1 MGVRMTDTLFELRR
15 PKTIALG
22 RLLDPWPSLLIGI
35 ALMANYTL
43 AVVQLPIV
51 NIGLIPATIAFVLS
65 VLLLARAVWLRDTQV
80 KLPPMSKGLVMTFLW
95 VLLSFPSVL
104 LSLDAPL
111 SLRLTLW
118 LPFYSLVGVVAASYI
133 WTRGLDGARRI
144 LLVAWYAGVAYS
156 VWGLVVLESFMLG
169 HDFGQYVVANGV
181 RITSLTGE
189 ANSFGAYLS
198 LILPI
203 GFALA
208 TEKRSS
214 TLLKA
219 TFPLVLAAA
228 FLVFS
233 RGLWVAVAGV
243 ALTFIVAGG
252 FRVRSGLR
260 LTGYFAA
267 AGLISLVFF
276 VQFPTL
282 GAFFADRIQTAPT
295 MAVTGEGSRAVV
307 LEAGLRALSGTESS
321 SAPVTTQPPSLVPSG
336 DTPTATSAPAVPPSS
351 LNDAVIKA
359 VSSIIASDR
368 LKLLFG
374 IGQGAPV
381 KDIGELGLSVF
392 VDQRGRGQ
400 LLFLHNLYAQ
410 VLVSS
415 GLLAMI
421 VFVGLLLSELWASAR
436 LLRKVASSQ
445 RALPLAG
452 LLSLLGVL
460 LMGLSFDILLTPYL
474 FLALFWNRAIR
485 EVHTRHADDGSSVP
499 LIKA

>member
-1 MGVRMTDTLFELRR
+1 MN
-15 PKTIALG
+15 LG
-22 RLLDPWPSLLIGI
+22 RLLNPWPSLLIGV

-43 AVVQLPIV
+43 GVVQLPII

-65 VLLLARAVWLRDTQV
+65 ILLLARAVWLRDTRV
-80 KLPPMSKGLVMTFLW
+80 KLPPMSKGLVLTFLW

-118 LPFYSLVGVVAASYI
+118 LPLYSLVGFVAASYI
-133 WTRGLDGARRI
+133 WTWGLEGARRI

-169 HDFGQYVVANGV
+169 HDLGQYVVSNGL
-181 RITSLTGE
+181 RITSFTGE
-189 ANSFGAYLS
+189 ANAFGAYLS

-214 TLLKA
+214 MLLKA
-219 TFPLVLAAA
+219 TFPILLAAA
-228 FLVFS
+228 LLVFS

-243 ALTFIVAGG
+243 ALTFMVARG
-252 FRVRSGLR
+252 FRIRSALH

-282 GAFFADRIQTAPT
+282 GAFLVDRLQSAPT

-307 LEAGLRALSGTESS
+307 LEAGLRALSSTESS
-321 SAPVTTQPPSLVPSG
+321 SVPVATQPPSPTG
-336 DTPTATSAPAVPPSS
+336 DARTATAAPGPGAPPSS

-359 VSSIIASDR
+359 ASSIIASDR

-381 KDIGELGLSVF
+381 KDIGELGLSEF

-415 GLLAMI
+415 GLLAMM
-421 VFVGLLLSELWASAR
+421 VFVGLLLSELWASIG
-436 LLRKVASSQ
+436 LLRKVASSR
-445 RALPLAG
+445 RALPLAS
-452 LLSLLGVL
+452 LLSLVGVL
-460 LMGLSFDILLTPYL
+460 LMGFSFDILLTPYL

-485 EVHTRHADDGSSVP
+485 EVYARRAFGADPLVNDDPLTRTTHAEPAAV
-499 LIKA
+499 

>member
-1 MGVRMTDTLFELRR
+1 MTDTLLELRR
-15 PKTIALG
+15 PRSVDLG
-22 RLLDPWPSLLIGI
+22 RLLDAWPSLLIGI

-65 VLLLARAVWLRDTQV
+65 VLLLARALWVRDTQV
-80 KLPPMSKGLVMTFLW
+80 KLPPMSKGLVLTVLW

-133 WTRGLDGARRI
+133 WTRGRDGARRI

-156 VWGLVVLESFMLG
+156 VWGLVVLESFVLG
-169 HDFGQYVVANGV
+169 HDFGQYVVANGI

-198 LILPI
+198 LIVPI

-208 TEKRSS
+208 TEKNSS
-214 TLLKA
+214 TLVKA
-219 TFPLVLAAA
+219 TLPLVLAVA
-228 FLVFS
+228 LLTFS
-233 RGLWVAVAGV
+233 RGLWVAVVGTTLV
-243 ALTFIVAGG
+243 FIVADG
-252 FRVRSGLR
+252 FRVRSALR
-260 LTGYFAA
+260 VMTYPVAA
-267 AGLISLVFF
+267 VLICLVFF

-282 GAFFADRIQTAPT
+282 GSFLADRFQTAPS
-295 MAVTGEGSRAVV
+295 MALTGEGSRAVV
-307 LEAGLRALSGTESS
+307 LEAGLRALVGNASPGAPAASS
-321 SAPVTTQPPSLVPSG
+321 SPSLFPS
-336 DTPTATSAPAVPPSS
+336 PSASTASAAPIASTAPSAAVPPSS
-351 LNDAVIKA
+351 VQDAANKA

-368 LKLLFG
+368 LKLFFG

-381 KDIGELGLSVF
+381 RDIGELGLSTF

-415 GLLAMI
+415 GLLATI
-421 VFVGLLLSELWASAR
+421 VFVGLLLYELWASLR
-436 LLRKVASSQ
+436 LLRKLARSE
-445 RALPLAG
+445 RALLLAG
-452 LLSLLGVL
+452 LVSLVGVL
-460 LMGLSFDILLTPYL
+460 LMGFSFDILLAPYL
-474 FLALFWNRAIR
+474 FLALAWNRAIR
-485 EVHTRHADDGSSVP
+485 EIQSKSDGFAPSG
-499 LIKA
+499 